1 MENEVVRSTAT
12 VCDRA
17 GLLELIDEAL
27 MFAPPEQTIT
37 IQTLPD
43 GRYSVTETWR
53 DVCPADRQRFAAIC
67 NRGGNDN

>member
-1 MENEVVRSTAT
+1 MENEGQMVSRT
-12 VCDRA
+12 VTFCDRA
-17 GLLELIDEAL
+17 HMLEHIDEAM

-43 GRYSVTETWR
+43 GCHSVTEMWR

-67 NRGGNDN
+67 NRGGN